1 MWGGALRRTHREG
14 HKVAP
19 AIRRVVTACDHGG
32 VGAHER
38 AAADAAAIAARSGV
52 DAHDVGVVLGSGW
65 APAAAHLGTTAAEI
79 PMADLAGFPP
89 PTVAGHA
96 GVVRSVEVGAR
107 RALVLVGRSHL
118 YEGLGTDAV
127 VHGVRTAVAAGCSTV
142 VLTNAAGGVDP
153 GLVVGRPVLIA
164 DHLNLT
170 GHNPLVGPPPPV
182 GPRFVD
188 LTECWSARLRAVA
201 HDIDPTLAEG
211 VYAAFL
217 GPSYETPAEVRM
229 ARALGADLVGMSTVL
244 EAIAARQLGAEVLGL
259 SLVTN
264 PAAGVVAEPID
275 HADVL
280 ATGQAAAD
288 DLGRLLAAIVAA
300 SGAPIAPRAAQAEA

>member
-1 MWGGALRRTHREG
+1 MIRERTG
-14 HKVAP
+14 
-19 AIRRVVTACDHGG
+19 
-32 VGAHER
+32 
-38 AAADAAAIAARSGV
+38 IAT
-52 DAHDVGVVLGSGW
+52 HDVAVVLGSGW
-65 APAAAHLGTTAAEI
+65 APAADHLGSPAATV
-79 PMADLAGFPP
+79 PMADLAGFPA
-89 PTVAGHA
+89 PTVAGHE
-96 GVVRSVEVGAR
+96 GVVRSVEVGGQ

-118 YEGLGTDAV
+118 YEGTGTDAV
-127 VHGVRTAVAAGCSTV
+127 VHGVRTAVAAGCSVV

-153 GLVVGRPVLIA
+153 ELAVGRPVLIA

-170 GHNPLVGPPPPV
+170 GHNPLVGPPPPT

-188 LTECWSARLRAVA
+188 LSDCWSARLRRIA
-201 HDIDPTLAEG
+201 HDLDPSLREA

-229 ARALGADLVGMSTVL
+229 ARTLGADLVGMSTVL

-264 PAAGVVAEPID
+264 PAAGVVAAPID

-280 ATGQAAAD
+280 ARGQAAAD
-288 DLGRLLAAIVAA
+288 DLGGLLAALVAA
-300 SGAPIAPRAAQAEA
+300 VGSTTPS

>member
-1 MWGGALRRTHREG
+1 MGS
-14 HKVAP
+14 
-19 AIRRVVTACDHGG
+19 
-32 VGAHER
+32 HER
-38 AAADAAAIAARSGV
+38 AAADAAVIADKTGFETHEV
-52 DAHDVGVVLGSGW
+52 VVVLGSGW
-65 APAAAHLGTTAAEI
+65 APAAAHMGATDAEI
-79 PMADLAGFPP
+79 PMLALVGFPE
-89 PTVAGHA
+89 PTVQGHA
-96 GVVRSVEVGAR
+96 GVVRSVDVGGR
-107 RALVLVGRSHL
+107 RTLVLVGRSHL
-118 YEGLGTDAV
+118 YEGQGTDAV
-127 VHGVRTAVAAGCSTV
+127 VHGVRTAIAAGCATV

-153 GLVVGRPVLIA
+153 ALPVGRPVLIA

-170 GHNPLVGPPPPV
+170 GHNPLVGPPAPT

-188 LTECWSARLRAVA
+188 LTACWSPRLRAVA
-201 HDIDPTLAEG
+201 TGIDPGLPEA

-229 ARALGADLVGMSTVL
+229 ARALGAGLVGMSTVL

-280 ATGQAAAD
+280 AQGQAAAD
-288 DLGRLLAAIVAA
+288 DLGRLLAAVVAA
-300 SGAPIAPRAAQAEA
+300 SEDPAPS

>member
-1 MWGGALRRTHREG
+1 MA
-14 HKVAP
+14 
-19 AIRRVVTACDHGG
+19 
-32 VGAHER
+32 AHER
-38 AAADAAAIAARSGV
+38 AAADAAVISRRTGV
-52 DAHDVGVVLGSGW
+52 PGHDVAVVLGSGW
-65 APAAAHLGTTAAEI
+65 APAAAHLGTTVAEV
-79 PMADLAGFPP
+79 PMAELPGFPA
-89 PTVAGHA
+89 PTVTGHA
-96 GVVRSVEVGAR
+96 GVVRSVEVGSR

-127 VHGVRTAVAAGCSTV
+127 VHGVRTAVAAGCTVV

-153 GLVVGRPVLIA
+153 ALAVGRPVLIA
-164 DHLNLT
+164 DHINLT
-170 GHNPLVGPPPPV
+170 GHNPLVGPPPPS

-188 LTECWSARLRAVA
+188 LTECWSPRLRDVARAV
-201 HDIDPTLAEG
+201 DPTLPEG

-280 ATGQAAAD
+280 ARGQAASD
-288 DLGRLLAAIVAA
+288 DLGRLLAAVVAA
-300 SGAPIAPRAAQAEA
+300 SSEGRS

>member
-1 MWGGALRRTHREG
+1 MGALEG
-14 HKVAP
+14 GP
-19 AIRRVVTACDHGG
+19 SQPDQP
-32 VGAHER
+32 GAYER
-38 AAADAAAIAARSGV
+38 ADRDAATIAERSGIASHEV
-52 DAHDVGVVLGSGW
+52 AVVLGSGW
-65 APAAAHLGTTAAEI
+65 ALAAGHLGTTVAEI
-79 PMADLAGFPP
+79 PMVELAGFPA
-89 PTVAGHA
+89 PTVAGHQA
-96 GVVRSVEVGAR
+96 VVRSVDVAGR
-107 RALVLVGRSHL
+107 RALVLLGRSHL
-118 YEGLGTDAV
+118 YEAHGTDAV
-127 VHGVRTAVAAGCSTV
+127 VHGVRTAVAAGCSIV

-153 GLVVGRPVLIA
+153 ALAVGRPVLIA

-170 GHNPLVGPPPPV
+170 GHNPLVGPPPPS

-188 LTECWSARLRAVA
+188 LTACWSPRLRAVA
-201 HDIDPTLAEG
+201 RSVDPTLAEG

-280 ATGQAAAD
+280 ARGTAAAD
-288 DLGRLLAAIVAA
+288 DLGHLLAEIVAA
-300 SGAPIAPRAAQAEA
+300 CPAPPS

>member
-1 MWGGALRRTHREG
+1 MDPEASARR
-14 HKVAP
+14 
-19 AIRRVVTACDHGG
+19 
-32 VGAHER
+32 
-38 AAADAAAIAARSGV
+38 DAARIGARTGHPT
-52 DAHDVGVVLGSGW
+52 HDVAVVLGSGW
-65 APAAAHLGTTAAEI
+65 ALAAEHLGPADAEVA
-79 PMADLAGFPP
+79 MADLQGFPAP
-89 PTVAGHA
+89 SVAGHA
-96 GVVRSVEVGAR
+96 GVVRSVDVGGR
-107 RALVLVGRSHL
+107 RTLVLVGRSHL
-118 YEGLGTDAV
+118 YEGLGTDRV
-127 VHGVRTAVAAGCSTV
+127 VHGVRTALAAGCSTV

-153 GLVVGRPVLIA
+153 SLAVGQPVLIA

-170 GHNPLVGPPPPV
+170 GHNPLVGPAPSS
-182 GPRFVD
+182 GPRFLD
-188 LTECWSARLRAVA
+188 LTDCWSPRLRAVA
-201 HDIDPTLAEG
+201 RSIDPDLREG

-280 ATGQAAAD
+280 ARGVAAAEQ
-288 DLGRLLAAIVAA
+288 LGRLLAGIVAG
-300 SGAPIAPRAAQAEA
+300 SGPTAPS

>member
-1 MWGGALRRTHREG
+1 MG
-14 HKVAP
+14 P
-19 AIRRVVTACDHGG
+19 
-32 VGAHER
+32 HER
-38 AAADAAAIAARSGV
+38 AATDAAVIAERTGI
-52 DAHDVGVVLGSGW
+52 DAHEVAVVLGSGW
-65 APAAAHLGTTAAEI
+65 APAAEHLGTTVAEI
-79 PMADLAGFPP
+79 PMVALAGFPA
-89 PTVAGHA
+89 PTVVGHA
-96 GVVRSVEVGAR
+96 GVVRSVDVAGR

-118 YEGLGTDAV
+118 YEALGTDAV
-127 VHGVRTAVAAGCSTV
+127 VHGVRTAIAAGCSIV

-153 GLVVGRPVLIA
+153 ALTVGQPVLIA

-170 GHNPLVGPPPPV
+170 GHNPLVGPPPPT

-188 LTECWSARLRAVA
+188 LTACWSPRLRAVA
-201 HDIDPTLAEG
+201 RAIDPTLAEG

-229 ARALGADLVGMSTVL
+229 ARTLGADLVGMSTVL
-244 EAIAARQLGAEVLGL
+244 EAIAAHQLGAEVLGL

-280 ATGQAAAD
+280 AEGQAAAD

-300 SGAPIAPRAAQAEA
+300 SGPSGPS

>member
-1 MWGGALRRTHREG
+1 M
-14 HKVAP
+14 
-19 AIRRVVTACDHGG
+19 
-32 VGAHER
+32 GAHEQ
-38 AAADAAAIAARSGV
+38 AAADAAVVRERTGV
-52 DAHDVGVVLGSGW
+52 ATHDVAVVLGSGW
-65 APAAAHLGTTAAEI
+65 APAADHLGSAAGEV
-79 PMADLAGFPP
+79 PMADLAGFPA
-89 PTVAGHA
+89 PTVAGHE
-96 GVVRSVEVGAR
+96 GVVRSVDVGGR

-118 YEGLGTDAV
+118 YEGTGADAV
-127 VHGVRTAVAAGCSTV
+127 VHGVRTAVAAGCSVV

-153 GLVVGRPVLIA
+153 ELAVGRPVLIA

-170 GHNPLVGPPPPV
+170 GQNPLVGPAPPT

-188 LTECWSARLRAVA
+188 LSDCWSARLRRIAREL
-201 HDIDPTLAEG
+201 DPTLREG

-229 ARALGADLVGMSTVL
+229 ARTLGADLVGMSTVL

-264 PAAGVVAEPID
+264 PAAGVVAAPID

-280 ATGQAAAD
+280 ARGQAAAD
-288 DLGRLLAAIVAA
+288 DLGGLLAALVAA
-300 SGAPIAPRAAQAEA
+300 VGSTTPS